1 MQKHSIPVLQEIRAK
16 KTKQEI
22 AHIVR
27 AQKICEEILANAI
40 KQLKV
45 GVTEIEIAKF
55 IVSQMKKRSV
65 TALAFSPIVAFGA
78 GSADIHHEPGKVK
91 LKKGDIVMFD
101 FGATWQGYCSDMTRT
116 YVFGAQPTKKQ
127 QKLYCTVLASQM
139 KVIRA
144 LEKGERSCKK
154 LDTLARSYLAKQY
167 KDNFKH
173 GLGHGV
179 GTAIHEWPNFKPN
192 SEDILEPGMVMT
204 VEPGIYLPGVGGVRI
219 EDMMLITK
227 KGATNLTHVDKEIEN
242 IVLGV

>member
-1 MQKHSIPVLQEIRAK
+1 MKHILPVLQEIRAT
-16 KTKQEI
+16 KTTQEV

-27 AQKICEEILANAI
+27 AQKICEEILALC
-40 KQLKV
+40 LKKLRIGITEKEV
-45 GVTEIEIAKF
+45 ATYIVTE
-55 IVSQMKKRSV
+55 MKKRGV
-65 TALAFSPIVAFGA
+65 KALAFSPIVSFGA
-78 GSADIHHEPGKVK
+78 GSADIHHEPSKTK
-91 LKKGDIVMFD
+91 LKRGDLVMFD